1 MVTHNT
7 TLAKAI
13 RASYSQRFN
22 SRPQENEEEWSE
34 VGNGW
39 KSSEID
45 QDMMEMESKKG
56 EKRKLVI
63 ETDAE

>member
-7 TLAKAI
+7 IPAKAI
-13 RASYSQRFN
+13 RASYSQGFN
-22 SRPQENEEEWSE
+22 PGPQEIDEEWLE

-39 KSSEID
+39 KANEID

-56 EKRKLVI
+56 EKRKL
-63 ETDAE
+63 